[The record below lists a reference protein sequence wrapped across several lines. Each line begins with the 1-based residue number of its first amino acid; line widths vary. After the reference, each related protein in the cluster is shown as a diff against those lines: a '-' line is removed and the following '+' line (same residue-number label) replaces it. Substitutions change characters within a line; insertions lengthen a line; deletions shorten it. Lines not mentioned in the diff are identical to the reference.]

1 MRQGEVG
8 FQGFAPSDASHWE
21 CWTPES
27 SGKRGTTETGHRAP
41 EWQCSRRVATQ
52 AYPSP
57 EPIAGLVAVQVR
69 RRTVAKKD
77 DYQEKVEARLKE
89 LDAQIDVLRAK
100 ADKATAETKLE
111 SYTQL
116 VPVNTKREVAR
127 VRLQTMAVVGEQARE
142 DLKTGVVDALN
153 DLERAVGKATSAV
166 D

>member
-1 MRQGEVG
+1 M
-8 FQGFAPSDASHWE
+8 
-21 CWTPES
+21 
-27 SGKRGTTETGHRAP
+27 
-41 EWQCSRRVATQ
+41 
-52 AYPSP
+52 
-57 EPIAGLVAVQVR
+57 
-69 RRTVAKKD
+69 AKKD

-111 SYTQL
+111 CYTQL